1 MSISRHRLYR
11 AGEPLGDSAT
21 RTEGCRL
28 IVGGGG
34 SGGGGSTWYGGLEEL
49 YQEQAESARLLRSQ
63 AEQNLPGAVSSY
75 MNEVNAVAD
84 PGYADQQ
91 SKLAAADMAS
101 ANAMERSAT
110 NRELQ
115 SMGVNPNDARFVG
128 ANRATEVNNAA
139 RMAAGKNIARN
150 DANRYQL
157 AVAQDAVGTFTGQ
170 SNSAASQAAGASSG
184 LQSLYSQQDAQKQ
197 QAAAQQSQNTANA
210 VGGAMAL
217 YSMFK
222 DGGKVK
228 KPSAGY
234 GLKRVERHMLGGTA
248 GSQQKTQQGFFQM
261 PTTPPPPQ
269 RPAQPVQQ
277 GPNMSQMINAGK
289 KSKSAADGTAAS
301 QHTDK
306 IGRIAG
312 KFSSDAGNQIQ
323 SQAAGMRM
331 GPGEARS
338 AADAYREAASNAA
351 NPADKQSYLNAAS
364 NIEQGA
370 GINSGADF
378 TATNAATA
386 EANGVNAMTSA
397 GTEAAAGQA
406 AGAAAEGLAVEGA
419 GATLAEASGGAL
431 TNLVTDSVASSALSG
446 SITGGAGL
454 GTAGA
459 TTGAVAGSTGLGAAG
474 AALGAAMPW
483 VGAAM
488 AVGSLLEL
496 WADGGKVGT
505 QAKEPASDAEAHAM
519 FSQAFN
525 NGNVNDLREGGKVP
539 GEWTENKDTV
549 PALLVEEEFVL
560 PAEAAALVGERDL
573 EKLRGYGLKLRAR
586 GETPST
592 IRPVGFSRASALAGS
607 RQ

>member
-1 MSISRHRLYR
+1 MSISRHRLYA

-28 IVGGGG
+28 IMGGGG
-34 SGGGGSTWYGGLEEL
+34 SGGGGSSWYGGLEKL
-49 YQEQAESARLLRSQ
+49 YQEQADSAKLLRTQ
-63 AEQNLPGAVSSY
+63 AEQNLPGVVSSY

-222 DGGKVK
+222 DGGKV
-228 KPSAGY
+228 SNASSQSY
-234 GLKRVERHMLGGTA
+234 GLQSLERHMLGGMA
-248 GSQQKTQQGFFQM
+248 GSQQRTQQGFFQM

-289 KSKSAADGTAAS
+289 KSKSAADGTGAA

-331 GPGEARS
+331 GPGEARG

-386 EANGVNAMTSA
+386 EANGVNAMASA

-505 QAKEPASDAEAHAM
+505 QQKEVVDVR
-519 FSQAFN
+519 
-525 NGNVNDLREGGKVP
+525 GKGGKVP
-539 GEWTENKDTV
+539 GKWHENKDTV
-549 PALLVEEEFVL
+549 PALLVEEEGIL
-560 PAEAAALVGERDL
+560 NAEATALLGDKGLNALNKKGLDLRKQGKTPDTIKPAGLAAL
-573 EKLRGYGLKLRAR
+573 AH
-586 GETPST
+586 
-592 IRPVGFSRASALAGS
+592 
-607 RQ
+607 

>member
-34 SGGGGSTWYGGLEEL
+34 SGGGGSSWYGGLEKL

-63 AEQNLPGAVSSY
+63 AEQNLPGVVSSY
-75 MNEVNAVAD
+75 MNEVNAVSD

-150 DANRYQL
+150 DANKYQL

-170 SNSAASQAAGASSG
+170 SNSAASQAASASSG
-184 LQSLYSQQDAQKQ
+184 LQSLMNSKNAAD
-197 QAAAQQSQNTANA
+197 QAAANQTANNTASA

-261 PTTPPPPQ
+261 PTTPTPPQ
-269 RPAQPVQQ
+269 QPQQ
-277 GPNMSQMINAGK
+277 PQSSPMQSGIQTYKNVSNIGKVGK
-289 KSKSAADGTAAS
+289 KMVGKY
-301 QHTDK
+301 Q
-306 IGRIAG
+306 AG
-312 KFSSDAGNQIQ
+312 EAG
-323 SQAAGMRM
+323 AGMT
-331 GPGEARS
+331 PTEAKT
-338 AADAYREAASNAA
+338 AADAYREAAGQAT
-351 NPADKQSYLNAAS
+351 DK
-364 NIEQGA
+364 
-370 GINSGADF
+370 
-378 TATNAATA
+378 ATA
-386 EANGVNAMTSA
+386 SQYESMAKSIESGNASEWGVAAEQAGAPVAEAGTSA
-397 GTEAAAGQA
+397 AGEAVAGEAAGSVATEA
-406 AGAAAEGLAVEGA
+406 AGAAATDAA
-419 GATLAEASGGAL
+419 AT
-431 TNLVTDSVASSALSG
+431 TVADSALSAAA
-446 SITGGAGL
+446 TE
-454 GTAGA
+454 AGA
-459 TTGAVAGSTGLGAAG
+459 AAATEAAGAAVAEAGGSALASGLGAAG
-474 AALGAAMPW
+474 SAIGAAMPW

-519 FSQAFN
+519 FSRAFN
-525 NGNVNDLREGGKVP
+525 DGNVNDLREGGKVP

>member
-1 MSISRHRLYR
+1 MSFKNNPLMEPEFFTPQGSGRLYK
-11 AGEPLGDSAT
+11 GG
-21 RTEGCRL
+21 
-28 IVGGGG
+28 GGGG
-34 SGGGGSTWYGGLEEL
+34 SSYYASLDRL
-49 YQEQAESARLLRSQ
+49 YNEQAASARLLRGI
-63 AEQNLPGAVSSY
+63 AEENLPGVTNAYMGEVS
-75 MNEVNAVAD
+75 EVVSPD
-84 PGYADQQ
+84 YADRQ

-128 ANRATEVNNAA
+128 ANRAAEVNNAA

-150 DANRYQL
+150 DANKYQL

-170 SNSAASQAAGASSG
+170 SNSAASQAASASSG
-184 LQSLYSQQDAQKQ
+184 LQSLMNSKNASD
-197 QAAAQQSQNTANA
+197 QAAANQQASNTANA

-228 KPSAGY
+228 KPSSGH
-234 GLKRVERHMLGGTA
+234 GLKHIERHMLGGTA

-261 PTTPPPPQ
+261 PTTPTPPQ
-269 RPAQPVQQ
+269 QPAQPVQQ
-277 GPNMSQMINAGK
+277 GPNMAQMVNAGK
-289 KSKSAADGTAAS
+289 RSKSAADGTGAA

-351 NPADKQSYLNAAS
+351 NPADKQSYLDAAS

-378 TATNAATA
+378 TATNASTA

-505 QAKEPASDAEAHAM
+505 QQKEVVDVR
-519 FSQAFN
+519 
-525 NGNVNDLREGGKVP
+525 GKGGKVP

-549 PALLVEEEFVL
+549 PALLVEEEGIL
-560 PAEAAALVGERDL
+560 NAEATALLGDKGLNALNKKGLDLRKQGKTPDTIKPAGLAAL
-573 EKLRGYGLKLRAR
+573 AH
-586 GETPST
+586 
-592 IRPVGFSRASALAGS
+592 
-607 RQ
+607 